1 MRKIPHQYKS
11 VIFAFVMSFH
21 PALIV
26 SGVITFINIPT
37 LSLYFE
43 KWMTSFLLA
52 WPIVFGVIL
61 AIGPVV
67 IRLANF
73 LVEDN

>member
-11 VIFAFVMSFH
+11 VIFAFVMSFNT
-21 PALIV
+21 ALIV

-43 KWMTSFLLA
+43 KWTTSFLLA

-61 AIGPVV
+61 AIGPIL
-67 IRLANF
+67 IRLVNF
-73 LVEDN
+73 LVDDN